1 MNYIIEDNID
11 FFSEILND
19 DHDDSDTTMDI
30 CLLSGLPLS
39 ENHIELHCN
48 HKFNYLHL
56 FNEVKIQKTVYNR
69 NSSTRLKHNEIMC
82 PYCRQITT
90 KLLPYVPNID
100 GVDKILG
107 VNRPQSLCMNF
118 KNCCYTLKRGK
129 NKGSKCGHCAFETEF
144 GTLCE
149 NHWKK
154 CVENAAYNKDTTF
167 TWTDEMEY
175 IMNNNTVSSLKQKLR
190 EKKLRLKG
198 KKRDLVIRLVLNQ

>member
-19 DHDDSDTTMDI
+19 NSNDSDATTDS
-30 CLLSGLPLS
+30 CLLSGVPLS
-39 ENHIELHCN
+39 ENHIELHCK

-90 KLLPYVPNID
+90 KLLPYVPNII
-100 GVDKILG
+100 GVDKIIG
-107 VNRPQSLCMNF
+107 VNRPQALCMNH
-118 KNCCYTLKRGK
+118 KTCGYILKRGK
-129 NKGSKCGHCAFETEF
+129 NKGAKCGHCAFETKY

-149 NHWKK
+149 KHWKK
-154 CVENAAYNKDTTF
+154 CVDDHAVTKPVI
-167 TWTDEMEY
+167 WTPEMEE
-175 IMNNNTVSSLKQKLR
+175 IMNTNTVSSLKEKLR
-190 EKKLRLKG
+190 EKKLLLKG
-198 KKRDLVIRLVLNQ
+198 KKRELVIRLVSHS